1 MPLIRTGA
9 PDGRWRSGEPVRN
22 LRVGPFTGPAAAWDR
37 FVRSVPGY
45 THFHLHGWKTVL
57 ERGFG
62 HECLYLGA
70 EQDGVLAG
78 VLPLVRVKSRLFG
91 HFLVSM
97 PFLNYGGPLGSDEA
111 VRALVTHARRM
122 AERDGA
128 KSLELRSRFELPIE
142 MPVSHRK
149 VTMLLDLPDDVEGLW
164 TMFPAKLRSQA
175 RRAKK
180 EGVTI
185 RFGADQ
191 LAPFFAV
198 FSRHMRDLGTPTQSR
213 RLFETIAEVFPESS
227 LFACAWLGDEPIACG
242 AGFTWD
248 EEFELTWACSLS
260 AHKRIAPNM
269 LLYAALME
277 CCIEQK
283 LRVFNFGRCS
293 PGSGTHRFK
302 LQWGAREQPLW
313 WYTDQAGDAHRTPS
327 PDDPAY
333 AWGPRIWKKL
343 PPRVATMLGPLIAR
357 SIP

>member
-1 MPLIRTGA
+1 M
-9 PDGRWRSGEPVRN
+9 
-22 LRVGPFTGPAAAWDR
+22 RVLPFTGPAAAWDQ

-57 ERGFG
+57 ERGLG
-62 HECLYLGA
+62 HECLYLAA
-70 EQDGVLAG
+70 EQDGALSG

-111 VRALVTHARRM
+111 VRALATQARRI

-128 KSLELRSRFELPIE
+128 TLLELRSRFALPIE

-149 VTMLLDLPDDVEGLW
+149 ITVLLDLPGDVDRLW
-164 TMFPAKLRSQA
+164 KIFPSKLRAQV
-175 RRAKK
+175 RRPKK
-180 EGVTI
+180 EGVTM

-198 FSRHMRDLGTPTQSR
+198 FARHMRDLGTPTQSR
-213 RLFETIAEVFPESS
+213 RLFETIAEVFPDSS
-227 LFACAWLGDEPIACG
+227 LFACAWLGEEPVAGG
-242 AGFTWD
+242 AGFTWG
-248 EEFELTWACSLS
+248 EEFEIVWASSLT
-260 AHKRIAPNM
+260 AHNRIAPNM
-269 LLYAALME
+269 LVYAGLME
-277 CCIEQK
+277 RCVEQN
-283 LRVFNFGRCS
+283 LQVFNFGRCS

-302 LQWGAREQPLW
+302 MQWGGREQTLW
-313 WYTDQAGDAHRTPS
+313 WYTNQEAGTRTTPN

-333 AWGPRIWKKL
+333 SWGPRLWKKL
-343 PPRVATMLGPLIAR
+343 PVAVATTLGPMIAR

>member
-1 MPLIRTGA
+1 MPLIRTVGL
-9 PDGRWRSGEPVRN
+9 DGGWRPSEP
-22 LRVGPFTGPAAAWDR
+22 LRKMHVGPFTGPAAAWDR

-62 HECLYLGA
+62 HECLYLAA
-70 EQDGVLAG
+70 EQDDALVG

-111 VRALVTHARRM
+111 VRALVTHARAI

-164 TMFPAKLRSQA
+164 ANFPAKLRSQA
-175 RRAKK
+175 RRATK
-180 EGVTI
+180 EGVAL

-213 RLFETIAEVFPESS
+213 RLFETIADVFP
-227 LFACAWLGDEPIACG
+227 D
-242 AGFTWD
+242 
-248 EEFELTWACSLS
+248 FELVCLRLAGRPAGRLRGRVHVGRRVRSHLGLLAERAQADRAEHAAICGPDGTLHRAGAARVQFRPLL
-260 AHKRIAPNM
+260 ARLRHAPLQVAM
-269 LLYAALME
+269 GCPRAGAVVVH
-277 CCIEQK
+277 
-283 LRVFNFGRCS
+283 RSGR
-293 PGSGTHRFK
+293 
-302 LQWGAREQPLW
+302 
-313 WYTDQAGDAHRTPS
+313 
-327 PDDPAY
+327 
-333 AWGPRIWKKL
+333 
-343 PPRVATMLGPLIAR
+343 
-357 SIP
+357 